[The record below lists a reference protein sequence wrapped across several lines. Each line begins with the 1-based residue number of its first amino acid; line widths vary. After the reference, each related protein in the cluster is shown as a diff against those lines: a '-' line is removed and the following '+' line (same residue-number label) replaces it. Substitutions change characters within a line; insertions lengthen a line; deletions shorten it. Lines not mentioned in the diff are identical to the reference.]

1 MTPDER
7 KQKII
12 SYGAANQQLVEALT
26 KYPKKMW
33 KYKPGPERWSIHE
46 IILHLADSETNSYI
60 RCRRCVAESGKSV
73 MAYDEEQWAISLHY
87 HDQSAEDAL
96 ELFKL
101 LRQMSCNL
109 IETLPASA
117 WSNTINHPEGGI
129 MTLDDWLNIY
139 VNHIAGHIQQM
150 QATHDAWVAEQEGQ
164 SPDPDKSLF
173 KFSK

>member
-1 MTPDER
+1 MTPEER

-12 SYGAANQQLVEALT
+12 SYGAANQQLVEALK

-46 IILHLADSETNSYI
+46 IILHLADSETNSHI
-60 RCRRCVAESGKSV
+60 RCRRCIAESGKSV
-73 MAYDEEQWAISLHY
+73 MAYDEDQWAISLHY

-139 VNHIAGHIQQM
+139 VNHIAEHIQQM
-150 QATHDAWVAEQEGQ
+150 QATYDAWVAEQKGQ
-164 SPDPDKSLF
+164 SPDPEKPLF